1 MAAGRSPTVPY
12 AEWGVGLLLALALA
26 AFWPLYLSKL
36 GQPIDPYT
44 HAHAVAM
51 TAWMLLLIVQPVLIR
66 RGHRALHRSLGML
79 SGILVV
85 VLVLAGLL
93 LANQRF
99 KAMSD
104 DAFAG
109 AYFTF
114 YLPVSTL
121 VQFLVAYGLGIW
133 YRRRR
138 ALHGRFMLSTM
149 IAGLDPIFARLAFF
163 YIPGISET
171 APTYISYG
179 LIDALLLW
187 LIWRDRNATEG
198 RVVFPAMG
206 AMALV
211 QQAGAFTLARTE
223 TFRAFADWY
232 RHLPLT

>member
-1 MAAGRSPTVPY
+1 MATGRQPVVRY

-36 GQPIDPYT
+36 GQPIDLYT

-51 TAWMLLLIVQPVLIR
+51 TGWMVLLIAQPVLIR
-66 RGHRALHRSLGML
+66 TGNRSVHRSLGWG
-79 SGILVV
+79 SGLLAAVLVV
-85 VLVLAGLL
+85 GGLL

-99 KAMSD
+99 KAMSG
-104 DAFAG
+104 DAFAS
-109 AYFTF
+109 AYVSF

-121 VQFLVAYGLGIW
+121 VQFVVAYALGIA

-163 YIPGISET
+163 YIPGLSDT
-171 APTYISYG
+171 AIAYIAYG
-179 LIDALLLW
+179 IINALLLW
-187 LIWRDRNATEG
+187 LIWRERHATEG
-198 RVVFPAMG
+198 RGVFPAMLG
-206 AMALV
+206 LALM
-211 QQAGAFTLARTE
+211 QQAGSFTFARSE
-223 TFRAFADWY
+223 TFRTFADWY